1 LYSKAAAS
9 FPPGRL
15 AAAFFVLHEASNVK
29 DAIKLIVILAA
40 LACAIVTLALKGY
53 GEDALDVVN
62 RQRATRGLR
71 AFQRDEGLSIAA
83 ERCAQYRA
91 KRLIAGHTSNDFAF
105 VPKGSHASTAGCAA
119 WDEGFGAC
127 ALYDNYRYAGAA
139 WVRGRDGRNYCH
151 VFYR

>member
-1 LYSKAAAS
+1 M
-9 FPPGRL
+9 
-15 AAAFFVLHEASNVK
+15 K
-29 DAIKLIVILAA
+29 DAVKLSVILASLLFA
-40 LACAIVTLALKGY
+40 VLVLGLKGY

-62 RQRATRGLR
+62 KQRAARGLR

-83 ERCAQYRA
+83 EKCAQYRA
-91 KRLIAGHTSNDFAF
+91 KRLIEGHTSNDFAF
-105 VPKGSHASTAGCAA
+105 VPKGTRATTAGCAA
-119 WDEGFGAC
+119 WAEGFGAC